1 MKMEKITKKIGWLL
15 GLSILLLSGCMTEVD
30 LEHLRKQPRVVL
42 NARVAA
48 NDTVTARVTRTW
60 FYTEDEPDIF
70 LKDAEVDLWVNGAWR
85 ERMIGWE
92 KGEGHIADEQF
103 VSGYVCQPGDRI
115 RIMASHPD
123 YGEASAE
130 VTVPFATPILD
141 VKREYRTIVEAY
153 SVRHITDY
161 DITFRD
167 DPGEKNYYM
176 LQIENGSPFRMDS
189 LDKVRYRWSSLSL
202 DFSRSPALDGGK
214 TTLDKIFRYEQEYY
228 WGSIFPDDSF
238 NGEEFVL
245 KVSTF
250 FYTYSSGGSIGYDPD
265 HGYGG
270 RSGASS
276 GRTQELADDGEP
288 DSPAPPHLLRI
299 NLYSLSES
307 YYFYLRSLV
316 SLAGYSIV
324 GDLANIGLAAPVRV
338 YSNVTEGGTGLLG
351 AMADFCMVIH
361 QEETTKA
368 GSASQPH

>member
-1 MKMEKITKKIGWLL
+1 MMMEKIAKKIGWLL
-15 GLSILLLSGCMTEVD
+15 GLSILLLSGCMTDVD

-42 NARVAA
+42 NARIQA
-48 NDTVTARVTRTW
+48 NDTVTTRITRTW
-60 FYTEDEPDIF
+60 FYTEDQPDIF

-85 ERMIGWE
+85 ERMIWGKKE
-92 KGEGHIADEQF
+92 ENYMFEEQF
-103 VSGYVCQPGDRI
+103 ASGYICRPGDRI
-115 RIMASHPD
+115 RITASHPD

-141 VKREYRTIVEAY
+141 MKRGYRTIVERY
-153 SVRHITDY
+153 GVRHITDY

-167 DPGEKNYYM
+167 DPAEKNYYM
-176 LQIENGSPFRMDS
+176 LQIERGSPIRTDS
-189 LDKVRYRWSSLSL
+189 LDNFSYSWWSQSL

-228 WGSIFPDDSF
+228 EGSIFPDHSF

-245 KVSTF
+245 KASTF

-265 HGYGG
+265 YGYGG
-270 RSGASS
+270 GSGGSFGGTHEA
-276 GRTQELADDGEP
+276 ADDGEP
-288 DSPAPPHLLRI
+288 DQPAPPHLLRI
-299 NLYSLSES
+299 KLYSLSES

-324 GDLANIGLAAPVRV
+324 GDLANLGMAAPVRV

-351 AMADFCMVIH
+351 AVADFCMVIPV
-361 QEETTKA
+361 EETSEA
-368 GSASQPH
+368 ESASHPR